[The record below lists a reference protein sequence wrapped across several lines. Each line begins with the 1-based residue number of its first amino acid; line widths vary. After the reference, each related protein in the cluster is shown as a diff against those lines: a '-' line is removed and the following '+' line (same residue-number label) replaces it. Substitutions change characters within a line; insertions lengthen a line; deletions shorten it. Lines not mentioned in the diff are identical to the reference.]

1 VFSIANITLI
11 SMPKTVIASNTL
23 GQPGNGGEDILND
36 RQVSK
41 ILGVQPRALRRW
53 RQELGLPYVKLTPK
67 VVRYRRK
74 DIYAWLE
81 KQVVATVA

>member
-1 VFSIANITLI
+1 
-11 SMPKTVIASNTL
+11 M
-23 GQPGNGGEDILND
+23 
-36 RQVSK
+36 SK
-41 ILGVQPRALRRW
+41 DGYFNRL
-53 RQELGLPYVKLTPK
+53 LGLPYVKLTPK